1 MEKLFRIHIG
11 PNVKRSMPSPSG
23 RGYESGR
30 GALYDPLSPTLSLR
44 ERGLIG
50 RMADPSGFQP

>member
-1 MEKLFRIHIG
+1 MNQE
-11 PNVKRSMPSPSG
+11 
-23 RGYESGR
+23 E
-30 GALYDPLSPTLSLR
+30 ALYYDPLSPTLSLR